1 MIIMISEII
10 NKACTLKTHKEKVEW
25 LRKNDS
31 GPLRN
36 ILIAAYDKNKIKFL
50 VPNTE
55 PPYNP
60 SQAHENQ
67 GALYREARKLK
78 YVVEGFGGDAISA
91 ISKIKREHIFIQMLE
106 TVHREDAKILV
117 DMIKQKGYKGLTAK
131 AINEAFGNIINVEEK
146 NVQEG

>member
-1 MIIMISEII
+1 MIITIAEII
-10 NKACTLKTHKEKVEW
+10 NKACTLKTHEEKVEW
-25 LRKNDS
+25 LKKNDS

-50 VPNTE
+50 IPNTE
-55 PPYNP
+55 PPYTP
-60 SQAHENQ
+60 SQAHENH

-78 YVVEGFGGDAISA
+78 YFVDGFGGEAIA
-91 ISKIKREHIFIQMLE
+91 KMKRENIFIEMLE
-106 TVHREDAKILV
+106 TVHRDDAKILV

-131 AINEAFGNIINVEEK
+131 AINEAFGNIIGVEEK

>member
-1 MIIMISEII
+1 MVIMISEII
-10 NKACTLKTHKEKVEW
+10 NRAISLKSHEEKVEW

-36 ILIAAYDKNKIKFL
+36 ILIAAYDKSKIKFL

-78 YVVEGFGGDAISA
+78 YIVEGFGGDAIS
-91 ISKIKREHIFIQMLE
+91 KVKREHIFIEMLE
-106 TVHREDAKILV
+106 TVHRDDAKILV

-146 NVQEG
+146 HVQEG